1 MENNS
6 LLSVMVSPLYDY
18 VYGVWLP
25 IVYHK
30 VGVKSMELSMYGG
43 AYVSGFAGWESIPDV
58 YLDIEYSS
66 MPLLYN
72 IFLVYASSIF
82 GYGIAVMAGIKYS

>member
-1 MENNS
+1 
-6 LLSVMVSPLYDY
+6 MVSPLYDC
-18 VYGVWLP
+18 VYGVRLP

-82 GYGIAVMAGIKYS
+82 GVGLQLWQGSE

>member
-1 MENNS
+1 
-6 LLSVMVSPLYDY
+6 
-18 VYGVWLP
+18 
-25 IVYHK
+25 
-30 VGVKSMELSMYGG
+30 MELSMYGG

-82 GYGIAVMAGIKYS
+82 GVGLQLWQGSE